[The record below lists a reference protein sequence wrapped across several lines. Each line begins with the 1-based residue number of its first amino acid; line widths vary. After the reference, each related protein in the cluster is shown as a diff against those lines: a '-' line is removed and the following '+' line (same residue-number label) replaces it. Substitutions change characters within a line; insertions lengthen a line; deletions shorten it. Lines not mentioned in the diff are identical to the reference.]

1 MKRLLFCQECNSFFK
16 TVIADKEKMKQ
27 VQEKL
32 VGHPTIKEEVLKRG
46 SSVAFVLASW
56 GCKCPNR
63 TILTV
68 DDDAEKKVYEK
79 YGNAGNTTIIK

>member
-46 SSVAFVLASW
+46 SSVAFVLAS
-56 GCKCPNR
+56 
-63 TILTV
+63 
-68 DDDAEKKVYEK
+68 
-79 YGNAGNTTIIK
+79 